1 MRTKPTKEDVK
12 LSNPNVFEYL
22 SQQLQALPQQLQDI
36 YEDKT
41 IETVDT
47 YFYNFAGDL
56 RDTSGSESL
65 NAKMTVYPPAY
76 KKGKF
81 YVRRLDWDD
90 KTIVNIDQG
99 KSYGAQKKRKRE
111 SNKRNYS
118 AYPATY
124 HDLAY
129 IINYGHGGKAGT
141 YFIKKA
147 RHKLNHWEKKRDDEF
162 RRALYKIKTK

>member
-1 MRTKPTKEDVK
+1 MADK
-12 LSNPNVFEYL
+12 NVFERL
-22 SQQLQALPQQLQDI
+22 AEGLQALPQQLQDI

-65 NAKMTVYPPAY
+65 NAKMTVYPARY
-76 KKGKF
+76 EKGKA
-81 YVRRLDWDD
+81 YIRDLDWDD
-90 KTIVNIDQG
+90 KTIVNVDQG
-99 KSYGAQKKRKRE
+99 KSYGAQKKRIRE
-111 SNKRNYS
+111 RNKRNYS
-118 AYPATY
+118 VYPATY

-129 IINYGHGGKAGT
+129 IINYGHDGIAGT

-147 RHKLNHWEKKRDDEF
+147 RRKLDRWENKRDNEF
-162 RRALYKIKTK
+162 RKELYKIKTK